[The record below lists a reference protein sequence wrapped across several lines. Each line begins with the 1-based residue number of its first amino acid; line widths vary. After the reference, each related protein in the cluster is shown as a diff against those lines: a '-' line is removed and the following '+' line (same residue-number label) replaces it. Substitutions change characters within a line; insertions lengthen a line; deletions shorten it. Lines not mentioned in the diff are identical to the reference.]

1 MTDPLNRA
9 IKGIKIKFD
18 ISKLGTEGTF
28 AGKKFYET
36 LWPPPLLVAS
46 MESTHFKVKNKAE
59 CLSLLFNND
68 LEAEA
73 PGWLSPLSV

>member
-9 IKGIKIKFD
+9 RKGIKIKFD
-18 ISKLGTEGTF
+18 MSKLGTEGTF

-36 LWPPPLLVAS
+36 PQLPPLSVVS
-46 MESTHFKVKNKAE
+46 MESTHFKVKNNAE

-73 PGWLSPLSV
+73 PGRLSPLSV